1 MEDVIVETFSSFFEK
16 VEAKDEEGVYGMF
29 APNIAFE
36 IPDFMDD
43 VRNLIRNYSGEF
55 VFYSL
60 SCGVGD
66 ESEFDEGLV
75 IRFIPTVADDLV
87 TTLSHY
93 YVSAYICDIDDKDQ
107 DNIGIWN
114 LRIQKIDT
122 EGEEM
127 IHYSSYK
134 SWAYGSNYR
143 GILLL

>member
-1 MEDVIVETFSSFFEK
+1 
-16 VEAKDEEGVYGMF
+16 MF
-29 APNIAFE
+29 AQNIASE

-60 SCGVGD
+60 SGGVGD

-143 GILLL
+143 GILLI